1 MISRLL
7 MLIHSGCLALLIT
20 QLPQH
25 AEAQEQQSSSENVV
39 KRSDGRA
46 LDRIFAGQHLPES
59 ALTVHRRAQ
68 AMQPEARL
76 TYLSRWVLPGEDHA
90 GFRMIVGFEPLDQSP
105 EKRSDHEIALDAAG
119 LSSSL
124 YLSAPVGG
132 RIISPALD
140 LVATAAELG
149 RLPSLQES
157 ILAAETLDGAQ
168 EIERLAMQVLVAVET
183 NAPARAAP
191 LLEQMFAQVLTDPTT
206 LHRSRDAALLCL
218 HVATRSP
225 QLSQTVFDP
234 AQRIAQQYLTVY
246 NRQAW
251 EQHLTATVAVLKE
264 IVEGENRTAKTTPSD
279 GAPQWAAVAR
289 SRAFEHGT
297 GFPAPL
303 WRLTPTSVRNLS
315 SHGDDFLFFKIP
327 LQGSYSVEGDVT
339 EFNWQDS
346 HLMVA
351 GTWIAPIHGH
361 RVYGIGNVRG
371 EQARIAI
378 SPPLS
383 NLSRPAPIH
392 YRTAVNATQATTY
405 FNGRQIHTQPL
416 NSVQDPWI
424 AIRSSYRH
432 DGGADDLRI
441 SGTSTVPDTISL
453 SESPELLGW
462 YEYYRRPDRDE
473 LVDWRY
479 QPATASSGLSVE
491 TALAEIVG
499 PQRPE
504 LPRGCHAES
513 LLVYTRPLWEDGT
526 LEYEFWYAPNQSL
539 VHPVLGR
546 TCFLLQPDGIG
557 IHPLTDGPYEPFS
570 RRPDAIVD
578 EPQHRR
584 GPSTL
589 PLLSG
594 AWNRMTLSLVGN
606 QVTLQL
612 NGQKVYEREVGSADP
627 RTFGLFHYADREEAR
642 VRQVRWSGNWPK
654 RLPVLSE
661 QQLASGEPAL
671 LEERSQA
678 LAAEFFESF
687 NEDTF
692 SSRRMKVVEGD
703 PAQHF
708 FATSEGLTIRRPA
721 EVGYRNAMLSPHI
734 EISGDFDVTVRFDQL
749 ESHSLPEMTAT
760 IMLNVAA
767 SNDANDIGSLQ
778 RKRDRQ
784 GDQVLQCLYMQTI
797 GDSERRHYFNHRGV
811 EATAG
816 RLRLSRR
823 GDQLFYQ
830 FAENDTDQFRVVGRA
845 DFSTADLT
853 GPAIRF
859 GAQIQG
865 TTGYTHVRFRDF
877 HARAERM
884 QGLAL
889 DSIHSKLADLN
900 QSRAK
905 LSANFHHNF
914 VQASPSANDLFRWN
928 AERQWNK
935 ADGGLVIQAAGT
947 KEWTSSGLS
956 LLRQID
962 GDFDIKIEF
971 DPRQLAIPAAGQESS
986 IYLQAELTDPARTQV
1001 NSTLVRMPSGTV
1013 VANAKLRASL
1023 HSGEF
1028 QYRSLGAIELAS
1040 VKQLRLARRGERIY
1054 WIAGSEAVS
1063 DETIIASA
1071 DIGDAAI
1078 DFGCLRMLVH
1088 TGGEGRS
1095 SEVLLRSLIVNA
1107 ERLRD
1112 RSSADTAQQQR
1123 QPALAAPPAVNQP
1136 NGKVPAQRP
1145 KSLFQSLFDI
1155 F

>member
-7 MLIHSGCLALLIT
+7 LLVHRGCLALLIA
-20 QLPQH
+20 QLPQQ
-25 AEAQEQQSSSENVV
+25 AEAQAPHSAPGGVI

-59 ALTVHRRAQ
+59 ALTVHRRAR
-68 AMQPEARL
+68 AMQPESRL
-76 TYLSRWVLPGEDHA
+76 TFLSRWVLPGEDHA
-90 GFRMIVGFEPLDQSP
+90 GFRLTIGFEPLDQSP
-105 EKRSDHEIALDAAG
+105 EKRSNHEIALGAAG
-119 LSSSL
+119 SSSSL

-132 RIISPALD
+132 RIVSPALD
-140 LVATAAELG
+140 LIATAAELG

-157 ILAAETLDGAQ
+157 LLAAEPLDVAH
-168 EIERLAMQVLVAVET
+168 EIERLAMQALVAVEAEDT
-183 NAPARAAP
+183 TRAAP
-191 LLEQMFAQVLTDPTT
+191 LLEQMFAHALTDPAT

-225 QLSQTVFDP
+225 PLAQIVFDP

-264 IVEGENRTAKTTPSD
+264 IVEGEKLAAKATAFE

-303 WRLTPTSVRNLS
+303 WRLAPTSVRNLS

-327 LQGSYSVEGDVT
+327 LQGSYSVEAEVT

-346 HLMVA
+346 QLMVA
-351 GTWIAPIHGH
+351 GTWVAPIHGH
-361 RVYGIGNVRG
+361 RVYGVGNVRG

-378 SPPLS
+378 APPLS

-392 YRTAVNATQATTY
+392 YRTAVGATQATTY
-405 FNGRQIHTQPL
+405 FNGRQIHTQSL
-416 NSVQDPWI
+416 NSIQDPWI
-424 AIRSSYRH
+424 AIRSSYRR

-441 SGTSTVPDTISL
+441 SGTPTVPDTISL
-453 SESPELLGW
+453 SESPDLLGW

-479 QPATASSGLSVE
+479 QPAATGSGLPTE
-491 TALAEIVG
+491 AALGEIVG

-504 LPRGCHAES
+504 LPRGSHAES

-526 LEYEFWYAPNQSL
+526 LEYEFWYVPSQSV

-546 TCFLLQPDGIG
+546 TCFLLRPDGMAV
-557 IHPLTDGPYEPFS
+557 HPITDGPYEQFS
-570 RRPDAIVD
+570 RRPDAILD
-578 EPQHRR
+578 EPQNRR

-594 AWNRMTLSLVGN
+594 SWNRMMLSLVGN

-612 NGQKVYEREVGSADP
+612 NGQKVYEHEVESGTP

-654 RLPVLSE
+654 QLPVLSE
-661 QQLASGEPAL
+661 QQLASSEPAL
-671 LEERSQA
+671 LEDRSQA
-678 LAAEFFESF
+678 LAAEFFEAF

-703 PAQHF
+703 PAKHF
-708 FATSEGLTIRRPA
+708 FATSEGLTVRRPA

-749 ESHSLPEMTAT
+749 ESHSLPDMTAT

-767 SNDANDIGSLQ
+767 SNNANDIGSLQ

-784 GDQVLQCLYMQTI
+784 GDQVTQCLYMQTI
-797 GDSERRHYFNHRGV
+797 ADSERRHYFNHRGV
-811 EATAG
+811 EATSG

-830 FAENDTDQFRVVGRA
+830 FAENDSDQFRIVGRA

-865 TTGYTHVRFRDF
+865 STGYTHVRFRDF

-884 QGLAL
+884 QGMAL
-889 DSIHSKLADLN
+889 DSMKSKLADLN

-905 LSANFHHNF
+905 LRANFHHDF
-914 VQASPSANDLFRWN
+914 ARTSPSANDLFRWN
-928 AERQWNK
+928 ADRQWNQ
-935 ADGGLVIQAAGT
+935 ADGGLMIQAVGT
-947 KEWTSSGLS
+947 EEWTSSGLS
-956 LLRQID
+956 LLRQIE

-971 DPRQLAIPAAGQESS
+971 DPRQLAIPAAGQETA
-986 IYLQAELTDPARTQV
+986 IYLQAELTDAARTQV
-1001 NSTLVRMPSGTV
+1001 NSTLARMPSGTV

-1028 QYRSLGAIELAS
+1028 QYRSLGAIEMAS
-1040 VKQLRLARRGERIY
+1040 VKQLRLARRSGRIY
-1054 WIAGSEAVS
+1054 WIAGSETGG

-1078 DFGCLRMLVH
+1078 DFGGLRALVH

-1095 SEVLLRSLIVNA
+1095 SEVLLRSLGVNA
-1107 ERLRD
+1107 ERISD
-1112 RSSADTAQQQR
+1112 RSSAGAAQQQR
-1123 QPALAAPPAVNQP
+1123 QPALAAPPAANQP
-1136 NGKVPAQRP
+1136 NGNAPAQRP
-1145 KSLFQSLFDI
+1145 KSLFQSLFDL